1 MQNTV
6 AMGGERR
13 LANAPISEEE
23 RKVRIELAA
32 CYRLAQRNGWD
43 ELIFNH
49 ISARVPGPDHHFLI
63 NPFGLAFEEV
73 TASNLVKVDLDGHIV
88 GEATYPI
95 NAAGFTIHS
104 AVHAAR
110 PEIGCVIHLHT
121 EAGMALAMLEGGL
134 LPLSQTAMFFQT
146 QLAFHDYEG
155 IALNLEE
162 RERLV
167 RDLGD
172 KSVMI
177 LRNHGTLVAAAT
189 IGQAYVAMFLLE
201 KPRARSSRRWPAAA
215 SWWRP
220 RRRPSASPRSSAR
233 PLPPAARNTRG
244 RRWCAAST
252 ARTRPTRRDARLA
265 LRLNHHQQAGSRG
278 AVRATAPARLRPAIA
293 RRPCQRVSRSTA

>member
-13 LANAPISEEE
+13 LANAPIGEEE

-110 PEIGCVIHLHT
+110 PEVGCIIHLHT

-155 IALNLEE
+155 IALNLDE

-189 IGQAYVAMFLLE
+189 IGQAYVSMFLVE
-201 KPRARSSRRWPAAA
+201 KAARAQLQALACGHKLVE
-215 SWWRP
+215 
-220 RRRPSASPRSSAR
+220 ASPQAI
-233 PLPPAARNTRG
+233 G
-244 RRWCAAST
+244 IT
-252 ARTRPTRRDARLA
+252 AQFGKT
-265 LRLNHHQQAGSRG
+265 
-278 AVRATAPARLRPAIA
+278 ATAGGAEYAWQAMVRRLDRAD
-293 RRPCQRVSRSTA
+293 QSYKN

>member
-13 LANAPISEEE
+13 LANAPIGEEE

-110 PEIGCVIHLHT
+110 PEVGCVIHLHT

-177 LRNHGTLVAAAT
+177 LRNHGTLVAGAT
-189 IGQAYVAMFLLE
+189 IGQAYVSMFLVE
-201 KPRARSSRRWPAAA
+201 KAARAQLQALACGRKLVE
-215 SWWRP
+215 
-220 RRRPSASPRSSAR
+220 ASPQAV
-233 PLPPAARNTRG
+233 G
-244 RRWCAAST
+244 VT
-252 ARTRPTRRDARLA
+252 AQFGKA
-265 LRLNHHQQAGSRG
+265 
-278 AVRATAPARLRPAIA
+278 ATAGGAEYAWQAMVRRLDRAD
-293 RRPCQRVSRSTA
+293 QSYKN

>member
-13 LANAPISEEE
+13 LADAPIGEEE

-110 PEIGCVIHLHT
+110 PEVGCVIHLHT

-155 IALNLEE
+155 IALNIEE

-189 IGQAYVAMFLLE
+189 IGQAYVSMFLVE
-201 KPRARSSRRWPAAA
+201 KAARAQLQALACGRKLVEASPQAIGVTAQFGKAAA
-215 SWWRP
+215 AGGAEYAWQAMV
-220 RRRPSASPRSSAR
+220 RR
-233 PLPPAARNTRG
+233 L
-244 RRWCAAST
+244 
-252 ARTRPTRRDARLA
+252 D
-265 LRLNHHQQAGSRG
+265 
-278 AVRATAPARLRPAIA
+278 RAD
-293 RRPCQRVSRSTA
+293 QSYKN